1 MALTST
7 KKNKMWKISALTSLS
22 VVAAAII
29 AVFYVDSFSDDINW
43 FNTKQDVA
51 IAFTVGLG
59 LGITLIIWYPIRILL
74 RWNKK
79 RKLVNKNLDL
89 DIKLKEIQLEQTEA
103 LNQQKKE

>member
-1 MALTST
+1 MALTPS

-22 VVAAAII
+22 AVVAAVI
-29 AVFYVDSFSDDINW
+29 AVFYIDSFSDSINW

-51 IAFTVGLG
+51 ISFTSGLA
-59 LGITLIIWYPIRILL
+59 LGITIVIWYPIKILL

-89 DIKLKEIQLEQTEA
+89 DIKLKENQLEQSQS
-103 LNQQKKE
+103 LVQKKE